1 MRRALAIALLAA
13 LALPAAA
20 FGHASMRGATP
31 EVQSRAESAPREVT
45 VRFDQ
50 SVTATSRAIEVFATD
65 GRLLSGEAVTRD
77 LGRLVAVPVAGLAR
91 GAAYTVRWRATSAD
105 GHTVTGVFTFGVGV
119 EPPPPTEAV
128 GASGLT
134 WKDDA
139 ARWAVFV
146 ALSLFVGVLG
156 VRLLVLPKVVEPAL
170 ERRVYLL
177 ATVGAFA
184 AIDAGVLAFVLRG
197 ANALQLPF
205 VDLLYGDLSPF
216 ATGTRFGTAFMVT
229 TVGLA
234 ACAALVM
241 VAWILDAPGLR
252 WPAVALGAVL
262 ASGLSLS
269 GHQATE
275 PNASLVTEL
284 ADWVHLVAAMLWVGG
299 LVLLALCVWPLQSA
313 AARRAAFLRFSR
325 LAMVLVAVIVGAG
338 TYLGIVRLP
347 ELSDLWTTDYGHV
360 LLLKTGIVL
369 VALAWGGFH
378 HTFVRPRLIRGE
390 SPAGVRRSLLA
401 ESSVAM
407 AVLLVAAIL
416 VNGSPPPV
424 EQGAGAAQASTTAR

>member
-1 MRRALAIALLAA
+1 
-13 LALPAAA
+13 
-20 FGHASMRGATP
+20 MRGATP
-31 EVQSRAESAPREVT
+31 QEQARVEAAPDEVV

-50 SVTATSRAIEVFATD
+50 SVTATERAVEVFATD
-65 GRLLSGEAVTRD
+65 GRVISQAAVAREQN
-77 LGRLVAVPVAGLAR
+77 RVVAAPVTGLRR
-91 GAAYTVRWRATSAD
+91 GSAYTVRWRATSAD
-105 GHTVTGVFTFGVGV
+105 GHTISGVYTFGVGV
-119 EPPPPTEAV
+119 EAPPPTDAV

-146 ALSLFVGVLG
+146 SLALFVGLLG
-156 VRLLVLPKVVEPAL
+156 VRLLVLPREVPPAL
-170 ERRVYLL
+170 ERRVYFI
-177 ATVGAFA
+177 ATIGAFA
-184 AIDAGVLAFVLRG
+184 AIDAGIVAFVLRG

-216 ATGTRFGTAFMVT
+216 ATGTRFGIAFMVT
-229 TVGLA
+229 TMGLA
-234 ACAALVM
+234 VCTALVM
-241 VAWILDAPGLR
+241 AAWILDAPMLR
-252 WPAVALGAVL
+252 WPAVVLGALL

-275 PNASLVTEL
+275 PNASVLTEL

-299 LVLLALCVWPLQSA
+299 LVLLAVCVWPLAPSV
-313 AARRAAFLRFSR
+313 RRAAFLRFSR
-325 LAMVLVAVIVGAG
+325 LAMVLVALIVVAG

-360 LLLKTGIVL
+360 LLLKIGIVC

-378 HTFVRPRLIRGE
+378 HTFVRPRLLLGDA
-390 SPAGVRRSLLA
+390 PAGVRRSLLG

-424 EQGAGAAQASTTAR
+424 EPDSTTAQALTSPR

>member
-1 MRRALAIALLAA
+1 VRRALGVAVLLALTVPATA
-13 LALPAAA
+13 L
-20 FGHASMRGATP
+20 GHATMNEATP
-31 EVQSRAESAPREVT
+31 SVQSEVEAAPREVT

-50 SVTATSRAIEVFATD
+50 AVTATPNAIEVFAAD
-65 GRLLSGEAVTRD
+65 GTTLSGVATLRD
-77 LGRLVAVPVAGLAR
+77 RDRMVATPVHGLQR
-91 GAAYTVRWRATSAD
+91 GEAYTVRWRATSSD
-105 GHTVTGVFTFGVGV
+105 GHTVSGVFTFGVGV
-119 EPPPPTEAV
+119 KAPPPTEAV
-128 GASGLT
+128 GSSGLT
-134 WKDDA
+134 WKDDL

-156 VRLLVLPKVVEPAL
+156 ARLLVLPRQVEPAL

-184 AIDAGVLAFVLRG
+184 AIDAGIVSFVLRG

-216 ATGTRFGTAFMVT
+216 AEETRFGNAFMVT

-241 VAWILDAPGLR
+241 LAWILDAHVLR
-252 WPAVALGAVL
+252 WPAVVLGAVL

-269 GHQATE
+269 GHQGTE
-275 PNASLVTEL
+275 PNATLVTEL

-299 LVLLALCVWPLQSA
+299 LVLLAVCVWPLQPS
-313 AARRAAFLRFSR
+313 ARRAAFLRFSR
-325 LAMVLVAVIVGAG
+325 LAMVLVGVIVVAG

-347 ELSDLWTTDYGHV
+347 QLSDLWTTDYGHV
-360 LLLKTGIVL
+360 LLIKIGIVCL
-369 VALAWGGFH
+369 ALAWGGFH
-378 HTFVRPRLIRGE
+378 HMVVRPRLLRGDAP
-390 SPAGVRRSLLA
+390 SGVRRSLLA

-424 EQGAGAAQASTTAR
+424 ETGGTGAVATPTTGG

>member
-1 MRRALAIALLAA
+1 MKRALALASLA
-13 LALPAAA
+13 MLALPAAA
-20 FGHASMRGATP
+20 FGHATMREATP
-31 EVQSRAESAPREVT
+31 GVQSRVETAPREVT

-50 SVTATSRAIEVFATD
+50 SVAATPRAIDVLATD
-65 GRLLSGEAVTRD
+65 GRVVSGTASTRD
-77 LGRLVAVPVAGLAR
+77 RGRLVAVPISGLRR
-91 GAAYTVRWRATSAD
+91 GAAYTVRWRAASSD
-105 GHTVTGVFTFGVGV
+105 GHTVSGVFAFGVAV
-119 EPPPPTEAV
+119 EPPPPTETV

-146 ALSLFVGVLG
+146 SLALFVGVLG
-156 VRLLVLPKVVEPAL
+156 ARLLVLPKVAEPAL
-170 ERRVYLL
+170 ERRVNLL

-184 AIDAGVLAFVLRG
+184 AIDAGIVAFVLRG

-216 ATGTRFGTAFMVT
+216 ASDTRFGKAFMVT

-241 VAWILDAPGLR
+241 VAWILDVPALR
-252 WPAVALGAVL
+252 WPALALGAVL

-275 PNASLVTEL
+275 PNSTVLTEL
-284 ADWVHLVAAMLWVGG
+284 ADWLHLVAAMLWVGG
-299 LVLLALCVWPLQSA
+299 LVFLAVCVWPLQP
-313 AARRAAFLRFSR
+313 AARHQAFLRFSR
-325 LAMVLVAVIVGAG
+325 LAMVLIAVIVGAG
-338 TYLGIVRLP
+338 TYIGIVRLP
-347 ELSDLWTTDYGHV
+347 ELSDLWTTDYGRV
-360 LLLKTGIVL
+360 LLLKAGVVL

-378 HTFVRPRLIRGE
+378 HTVVRPRLLRGDA
-390 SPAGVRRSLLA
+390 PAGVRRSLLA

-416 VNGSPPPV
+416 VNASPPPV
-424 EQGAGAAQASTTAR
+424 EQGADAAQAATTAR